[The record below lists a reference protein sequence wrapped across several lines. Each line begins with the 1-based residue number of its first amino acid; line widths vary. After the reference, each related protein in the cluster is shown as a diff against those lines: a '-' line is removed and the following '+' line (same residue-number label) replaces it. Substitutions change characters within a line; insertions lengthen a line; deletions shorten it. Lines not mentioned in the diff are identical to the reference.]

1 MNIIDTKSDLAF
13 KKVFGEKPHLLIS
26 LLNNFLPLTYP
37 IISIEYLSP
46 EIIPDLNDGKN
57 SIVDVRCTDNHGRH
71 FIVEMQVARQTGFIK
86 RVLMNTTKVYS
97 RQYTKDKKYNLAQP
111 VYSLNLLDHEIKPNE
126 IDWYHHF
133 TFTNRSNPL
142 EFWEEMQIIFVEL
155 PKWKK
160 LNKFDIN
167 KTQDRWLMYFT
178 EPTLFDRLSKEE
190 YARYKE
196 ISEAMESLENKNFTP
211 EQIYGYELY
220 LDSIHQ
226 YHTTM
231 SIERQEGREEGRQEG
246 IEKMKKNLESA
257 LTDLKEGNSIEEV
270 ATRYDLELP
279 YVDMLYRQFV
289 AK

>member
-1 MNIIDTKSDLAF
+1 
-13 KKVFGEKPHLLIS
+13 
-26 LLNNFLPLTYP
+26 
-37 IISIEYLSP
+37 
-46 EIIPDLNDGKN
+46 
-57 SIVDVRCTDNHGRH
+57 
-71 FIVEMQVARQTGFIK
+71 
-86 RVLMNTTKVYS
+86 
-97 RQYTKDKKYNLAQP
+97 
-111 VYSLNLLDHEIKPNE
+111 
-126 IDWYHHF
+126 
-133 TFTNRSNPL
+133 
-142 EFWEEMQIIFVEL
+142 MQIIFVEL